1 MDRCYVKAE
10 RLCPYR
16 GYQLVEQPAYGAL
29 LIRCN

>member
-10 RLCPYR
+10 RLCPY
-16 GYQLVEQPAYGAL
+16 GYHMVEQPAYGAL